1 MKNSQNLNH
10 TKMPKLYKIP
20 KKTKVSN
27 TVKVN
32 DQELLE
38 ENALQ
43 TDSLI
48 LKQRKSIFAV
58 IYIFVGLFVLV
69 IGYFTYFLLARS
81 NDIINSTY
89 NQRQAVL
96 AERVIRGKIL
106 ASDHSVLAETI
117 VDEEGKETRV
127 YPYDDVFVHA
137 IGKFNKGRTG
147 IEESENIRL
156 MTSNTNSFGN
166 MYNDLVGQ
174 KNPGDNIVTTL
185 DIKLQQIA
193 FDALGDNRGAVV
205 VMEPATGKILAMVSK
220 PTYDPNK
227 IDAIWDELIKDEGTE
242 SPLLNRATQGLYPP
256 GSTFKLLT
264 TLAFI
269 RKNPDYKAYE
279 YDCDG
284 SVEYNNMT
292 IHCYNNKSHGEVD
305 LAKSLA
311 KSCNASF
318 ASIGKDL
325 DITSFRELSEDFLY
339 NHALPIKMA
348 SSISRFELKVGSS
361 GVKETMQT
369 AIGQGRTLVSPLH
382 NAMITAA
389 VANGG
394 VMMKPYIVDHIENA
408 DGYTMKSF
416 KPEMSN
422 RAMTTLEANYLE
434 ELMTGVVTNGTA
446 KDLKELGITVAGKT
460 GSADTEGKSAHAW
473 FIGFAPVEEPK
484 IVISVIV
491 ENVGTGSEYAVPI
504 ARKILKA
511 YLLAQQNDEK

>member
-1 MKNSQNLNH
+1 MKNSEKLKH
-10 TKMPKLYKIP
+10 KKMSKTTKIP
-20 KKTKVSN
+20 KTTNMPDATKMN
-27 TVKVN
+27 E
-32 DQELLE
+32 QELSE
-38 ENALQ
+38 EKSLQ
-43 TDSLI
+43 TDSMI
-48 LKQRKSIFAV
+48 INQRKSIFAV

-69 IGYFTYFLLARS
+69 IGYFTYFLLVRS
-81 NDIINSTY
+81 NEIVNSTY
-89 NQRQAVL
+89 NQRQSIL
-96 AERVIRGKIL
+96 AERVIRGRIL

-117 VDEEGKETRV
+117 VDEKGNETRV
-127 YPYDDVFVHA
+127 YPYDDVFVHV
-137 IGKFNKGRTG
+137 IGKFNRGRTG

-185 DIKLQQIA
+185 DLNLQQIA

-205 VMEPATGKILAMVSK
+205 VMEPESGKILAMVSK

-227 IDAIWDELIKDEGTE
+227 IGDIWDELVKDEESE

-269 RKNPDYKAYE
+269 RQNPDYAAYE

-311 KSCNASF
+311 KSCNSSF
-318 ASIGKDL
+318 ASIGEDL
-325 DITSFRELSEDFLY
+325 DITNFRELSEDFLY
-339 NHALPIKMA
+339 NQALPIKMA
-348 SSISRFELKVGSS
+348 SSISSFELKIGIS

-369 AIGQGRTLVSPLH
+369 AIGQGKTLVSPLH

-394 VMMKPYIVDHIENA
+394 VMMKPYIVDYIENA
-408 DGYTMKSF
+408 DGYIMKSF
-416 KPEMSN
+416 QPEMST
-422 RAMTTLEANYLE
+422 RAMTTLEADYLA

-446 KDLKELGITVAGKT
+446 KNLKDLGITVAGKT
-460 GSADTEGKSAHAW
+460 GSADTEGNSAHAW

-511 YLLAQQNDEK
+511 YFNK